1 MWQSAPPSPPFP
13 SISVGGLTKTQT
25 RLNAEALEQHALTNV
40 YYGPPVQG
48 DMFSGW
54 PMEELVKAVLAG
66 KMPIEQAQAVMELK
80 MKHGLLG
87 ASYGGGGGSGMAGAT
102 TQSPAPVRPYTHEE
116 RLAMRMGWG
125 RVESSMWAPDFEHV
139 DIHRAAGSS
148 VVHVWVISKSGQSVV
163 LEDDAALF
171 PSDALVTKLTM
182 LKG

>member
-1 MWQSAPPSPPFP
+1 MLKDMYGKFINVGDHQNAAKVQKVLIEAMDKEAKAQLLGQPYPGQWGGV
-13 SISVGGLTKTQT
+13 VGGAGGGVGAAGGVGVGVQGINTQT
-25 RLNAEALEQHALTNV
+25 PT
-40 YYGPPVQG
+40 
-48 DMFSGW
+48 
-54 PMEELVKAVLAG
+54 
-66 KMPIEQAQAVMELK
+66 
-80 MKHGLLG
+80 
-87 ASYGGGGGSGMAGAT
+87 
-102 TQSPAPVRPYTHEE
+102 PVRPYTHEE

>member
-1 MWQSAPPSPPFP
+1 MWQSVPPPPPFP
-13 SISVGGLTKTQT
+13 TIPTGAFIKTQAQ
-25 RLNAEALEQHALTNV
+25 LDAEAMEQHAFHHG
-40 YYGPPVQG
+40 YYGPTVPG
-48 DMFSGW
+48 DMFGGW
-54 PMEELVKAVLAG
+54 PMDELVKAVLAG
-66 KMPIEQAQAVMELK
+66 KLPVEQAQAIAELK
-80 MKHGLLG
+80 RKHGLLG
-87 ASYGGGGGSGMAGAT
+87 VSLGGGALGGMASS
-102 TQSPAPVRPYTHEE
+102 QSPVPTRPYTHEE